1 VKDVH
6 LQNPA
11 TVTGGTL
18 TAGNL
23 SDGNQG
29 SASPTRTRS
38 LSPTPPSSSL
48 ALVGCSRCPRLPTH
62 QPLEL
67 LFAAVFLRTNSSVNF
82 VNWDAKV
89 FASRTDI
96 ASRLSVAVTERK
108 SASAEGAT
116 AV

>member
-1 VKDVH
+1 MRDVR

-11 TVTGGTL
+11 VVTGGHTHSRE
-18 TAGNL
+18 L

-62 QPLEL
+62 QPSGL
-67 LFAAVFLRTNSSVNF
+67 LFAAVFLRTNSAVNF

-89 FASRTDI
+89 FASRTAI

-108 SASAEGAT
+108 SASADGAT